1 MVVLIVKD
9 PDYHSILFD
18 KSLFFFFRAS
28 WHLRVQTYTLP
39 FHLHIFREVLYL
51 IKDLWNWSY
60 VTGFGKP
67 WVTSGCN
74 KEKRRQADRR
84 KSWISPTT
92 PKRSWKCIVQ
102 QIHQNDICVLY
113 EKSLRSWLLFDN
125 VLVESGFVVLS
136 SFNLL
141 ASTLSP
147 SEKLT
152 NFLTRS
158 KDFHSALFV

>member
-1 MVVLIVKD
+1 MNITRSCLTKAF
-9 PDYHSILFD
+9 S
-18 KSLFFFFRAS
+18 SFFRAS
-28 WHLRVQTYTLP
+28 WHRRVQTYSLP
-39 FHLHIFREVLYL
+39 FHLHIVREVLYL

-74 KEKRRQADRR
+74 KEKRRQSDGR

-92 PKRSWKCIVQ
+92 
-102 QIHQNDICVLY
+102 QNRPENALFTRFIKMTFVY
-113 EKSLRSWLLFDN
+113 STSLRSWLLFDN
-125 VLVESGFVVLS
+125 VVLVESGFVVLS

>member
-92 PKRSWKCIVQ
+92 LNRSWKCIVQ

-125 VLVESGFVVLS
+125 VVLVESGFVVLS

-147 SEKLT
+147 SEKINSL
-152 NFLTRS
+152 NR
-158 KDFHSALFV
+158 

>member
-18 KSLFFFFRAS
+18 KSLFFFFQGQLIS
-28 WHLRVQTYTLP
+28 PSTD
-39 FHLHIFREVLYL
+39 IFFTFSPSYRRRGFFYL

-74 KEKRRQADRR
+74 KEKRRQSDGR

-92 PKRSWKCIVQ
+92 LNRSWKCIVH

-113 EKSLRSWLLFDN
+113 EKSLRSWLLFDKV

-147 SEKLT
+147 SEKNST
-152 NFLTRS
+152 NFFKR
-158 KDFHSALFV
+158 